1 MPEVNKFSRIGLLLK
16 ELLKEQSLS
25 MRKLSELTEI
35 DTATISRIING
46 KRKANPEHLQ
56 KFARCLGVP
65 IADLFEAAG
74 YPIEQNNETQLTDDF
89 HSSIESIQK
98 ILENSNMYDK
108 KFSIKSVEQQL
119 ANYKQYAQT
128 DEGKDTILNG
138 FEEKL
143 KKVGSIGPFINNLKE
158 MFVKF
163 SKMKGTPVQVAL
175 MGSALLYFILP
186 VDVIPDYI
194 FPIGY
199 LDDAI
204 ALQLILGSLT
214 VKG

>member
-1 MPEVNKFSRIGLLLK
+1 
-16 ELLKEQSLS
+16 
-25 MRKLSELTEI
+25 
-35 DTATISRIING
+35 
-46 KRKANPEHLQ
+46 
-56 KFARCLGVP
+56 GVP

-74 YPIEQNNETQLTDDF
+74 YPIEQNTEMQLTDDF
-89 HSSIESIQK
+89 HSSIENIQK

-119 ANYKQYAQT
+119 ENYKQYAQT
-128 DEGKDTILNG
+128 DEGKDTILKG

-163 SKMKGTPVQVAL
+163 SKMKGTPVQLAL